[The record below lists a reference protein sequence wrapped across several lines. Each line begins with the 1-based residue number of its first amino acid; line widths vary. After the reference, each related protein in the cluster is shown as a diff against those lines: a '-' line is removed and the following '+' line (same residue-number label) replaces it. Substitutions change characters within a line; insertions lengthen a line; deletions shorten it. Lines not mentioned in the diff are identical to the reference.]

1 MLNAIMTEELKQ
13 AILQWDVRSWS
24 TALSYWER
32 VVQWKK
38 DGRALELGA
47 NQGGLSLW
55 MALHAQ
61 QVLCS
66 DLEGV
71 EERASALH
79 QSYSV
84 REKIEYAN
92 LDALN
97 IPYENHFDIIVF
109 KSILGGI
116 GRNDNKQAQERVF
129 QEIYKALKPG
139 GILLFAE
146 NIEASPVHRF
156 FRRRF
161 VRWGRSWRYVRV
173 PELERC
179 LEPFSAHAIH
189 TNGFA
194 ATFGRSE
201 KQRRILS
208 WLDTLLFNF
217 ITPRNWRYI
226 AYGFARK

>member
-1 MLNAIMTEELKQ
+1 MTEELKR

-24 TALSYWER
+24 KALHFWEQ
-32 VVQWKK
+32 VVQWRK
-38 DGRALELGA
+38 DGLALELGA

-55 MALHAQ
+55 MALNGQ
-61 QVLCS
+61 KVLCT

-71 EERASALH
+71 EERASELH
-79 QSYSV
+79 TRFSV
-84 REKIEYAN
+84 QERIGYAHV
-92 LDALN
+92 DALN
-97 IPYENHFDIIVF
+97 IPYENYFDVIVF

-116 GRNDNKQAQERVF
+116 GRNNNIEAQEKVM

-146 NIEASPVHRF
+146 NIEASPLHRF

-161 VRWGRSWRYVRV
+161 VRWGQSWRYVRV
-173 PELERC
+173 TELEHW
-179 LEPFSAHAIH
+179 LNSFSSYALH
-189 TNGFA
+189 TTGFS

-201 KQRRILS
+201 NQRRVLS
-208 WLDTLLFNF
+208 WLDTLILNQ